1 MDYPVEKVDVMTVLV
16 RNTFIYLLLNS
27 ITNTVLAADKVKVIK
42 NIDNRFQA
50 HHNIAIK
57 IFNYAKLGY
66 LENKSSALLKDP
78 LRDAGFKIERSHG
91 WRY

>member
-1 MDYPVEKVDVMTVLV
+1 MDYLVEKVDVMTVLV

-50 HHNIAIK
+50 HHNIA
-57 IFNYAKLGY
+57 
-66 LENKSSALLKDP
+66 
-78 LRDAGFKIERSHG
+78 
-91 WRY
+91 